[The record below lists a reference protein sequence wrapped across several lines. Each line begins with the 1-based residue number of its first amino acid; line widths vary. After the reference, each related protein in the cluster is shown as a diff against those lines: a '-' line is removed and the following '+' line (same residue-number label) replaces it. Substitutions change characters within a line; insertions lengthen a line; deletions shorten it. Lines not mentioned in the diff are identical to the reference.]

1 MFLRVKL
8 SLCYFRTALMLA
20 VKDESS
26 NTVRLL
32 LQHNVDVS
40 AVDDRGWTAEN
51 YAAFKTLRM

>member
-1 MFLRVKL
+1 
-8 SLCYFRTALMLA
+8 MLA

-32 LQHNVDVS
+32 LQQNVDVS

-51 YAAFKTLRM
+51 YASFKTLRM

>member
-20 VKDESS
+20 VKHESS